1 MARPNC
7 TFGALL
13 ITTAALITVLGWST
27 HHILLAGAPAFAA
40 DGAWPGFSCLLLP
53 LDHDFLPH
61 LASYAFLLAIGA
73 GTISGGRMLLHQHQ
87 HTSLLL
93 RRLLPARSIPD
104 HRLERAVCRTGLSGR
119 LDVVDL
125 GTPVAFSYG
134 CLRPRVLVSTGLI
147 ELLLPS
153 ELEALLL
160 HEREHVR
167 QRDPLKVALGKLLA
181 STVFFA
187 PLISGLYRRYLVEKE
202 LAADRAAV
210 LEQGGAEHLSAALL
224 QLLDHRQLP
233 APATGAGAGEALTA
247 RVDALLGESVRLG
260 LQVEPAKLAW
270 SVLVMS
276 IAMVPLLGAPLPV
289 DTVASNH
296 NIVAGCHIGDPQRS

>member
-1 MARPNC
+1 MARPNF

-13 ITTAALITVLGWST
+13 IATAALIAIVGWST
-27 HHILLAGAPAFAA
+27 HHLLLAGAPAFAA
-40 DGAWPGFSCLLLP
+40 GGAWPSFSCLLLP
-53 LDHDFLPH
+53 LDDDFMPH
-61 LASYAFLLAIGA
+61 LASYAFLLAIAMGA
-73 GTISGGRMLLHQHQ
+73 VSGGRMLLYQHQ
-87 HTSLLL
+87 HTTLLL
-93 RRLLPARSIPD
+93 QSLLPARSIPD
-104 HRLERAVCRTGLSGR
+104 RRLERAVCRTGLGGR
-119 LDVVDL
+119 LDVVELD
-125 GTPVAFSYG
+125 TPVAFSYG

-167 QRDPLKVALGKLLA
+167 QRDPLKVAVGKLLA

-210 LEQGGAEHLSAALL
+210 LEQGSAEHLSAALL

-233 APATGAGAGEALTA
+233 APAAGAGAGEALSA
-247 RVDALLGESVRLG
+247 RVDALLGEPVRLG
-260 LQVEPAKLAW
+260 LQLEPAKLAW
-270 SVLVMS
+270 SALVVSM
-276 IAMVPLLGAPLPV
+276 AVVTLLAAPLPV
-289 DTVASNH
+289 DSVASNH
-296 NIVAGCHIGDPQRS
+296 NIVSGCHIGESQQP